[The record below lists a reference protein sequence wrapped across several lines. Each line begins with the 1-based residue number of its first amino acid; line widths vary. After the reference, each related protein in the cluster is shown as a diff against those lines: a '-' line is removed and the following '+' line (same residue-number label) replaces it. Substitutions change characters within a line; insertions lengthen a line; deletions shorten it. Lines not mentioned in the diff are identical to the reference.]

1 MQMLTKIIYKNFRS
15 NFKNYVAFFIGN
27 MMGVTEFF
35 VFWGLYSIVKNMSAN
50 SVMLEDTLEEIIIS
64 VSVITIFSTALMVY
78 SMLNYIKKRIADYSL
93 FYILGMKKQKLYVFV
108 FSEYLAGWM
117 VSLLIGLGIGRGI
130 LYLIQQIWHKLFP
143 TYISLCSVG
152 TEIYFNTCKISF
164 FIMLAVVFV
173 LLIWADNSGISRMI
187 AGNEIKEKRP
197 KSIYWSICIV
207 IGGGLLILGYWS
219 YPSNTFTGYVLS
231 HVEWIMGG
239 FLILIFGGGILLEI
253 IHSHLKFY
261 LKNLLKLN
269 QLYSKYQTNVLVLL
283 MFFSLHFIAL
293 SYCTANVCE
302 LLPINGHEKYYPYQA
317 IWMNRGEKGDISFSE
332 TLSHSYNGK
341 YENIPMI
348 RVSSYGN
355 ELIGISENTYKKL
368 TGKSADLKNEEII
381 YIVNEYKNH
390 SGANVTRGGFEYG
403 RNGFTWLASNH
414 NRASKNTLL
423 FCLIGVAVFILTLVS
438 IVTYWGQIGYTIP
451 TALGIITAIIFTLFG
466 CRLYLE
472 KLRKRKN
479 KYYKKI
485 LWLDNWYDQFFS
497 HANISYIVSAFL
509 IVILFGFNI
518 VLVDNLPV
526 RQPENYPYD
535 IVWGANTK
543 DKAFIEKLKEKYN
556 VQTEFIPSIRVT
568 SGNCAEHT
576 GISATEYKRLTGK
589 QVHLKNDEIY
599 VVYQCDRSEYGTI
612 GLDFGKLKPR
622 LYTGCATA
630 DIWIYSARTLPG
642 NKFTRKYTIK
652 GNDRR
657 IITGNFKTRVLSTS
671 NMNTDVFED
680 IIVFSDHE
688 YDKISQKA
696 KGSNLT
702 VLMNV
707 VQNYDAV
714 VNKIANY
721 AAKHSQINFFD
732 YHDGNLIYD
741 KKPCTIEN
749 QENRMLNVSAM
760 LIDMLVLFISII
772 FILLEKISSDYEAL
786 EWKYLFYYRT
796 GMPEKKRRKNIY
808 KEITM
813 TSKVALIT
821 GMFIAAVMILVKILY
836 KKMPVYW
843 TKIYLAEAAVM
854 IIGVTAFIMIIVR
867 IAAWRSFKHSERRN
881 KDE

>member
-35 VFWGLYSIVKNMSAN
+35 VFWGLYSIVKNISTN

-219 YPSNTFTGYVLS
+219 YPNNTFTGYVLS

-283 MFFSLHFIAL
+283 MFLSLHFIAL

-403 RNGFTWLASNH
+403 RNCVKADGANM
-414 NRASKNTLL
+414 
-423 FCLIGVAVFILTLVS
+423 AVMM
-438 IVTYWGQIGYTIP
+438 
-451 TALGIITAIIFTLFG
+451 
-466 CRLYLE
+466 
-472 KLRKRKN
+472 
-479 KYYKKI
+479 
-485 LWLDNWYDQFFS
+485 
-497 HANISYIVSAFL
+497 NI
-509 IVILFGFNI
+509 
-518 VLVDNLPV
+518 
-526 RQPENYPYD
+526 PENYDKVVEEIKAY
-535 IVWGANTK
+535 AK
-543 DKAFIEKLKEKYN
+543 D
-556 VQTEFIPSIRVT
+556 
-568 SGNCAEHT
+568 
-576 GISATEYKRLTGK
+576 
-589 QVHLKNDEIY
+589 
-599 VVYQCDRSEYGTI
+599 
-612 GLDFGKLKPR
+612 
-622 LYTGCATA
+622 
-630 DIWIYSARTLPG
+630 
-642 NKFTRKYTIK
+642 
-652 GNDRR
+652 
-657 IITGNFKTRVLSTS
+657 
-671 NMNTDVFED
+671 
-680 IIVFSDHE
+680 
-688 YDKISQKA
+688 
-696 KGSNLT
+696 
-702 VLMNV
+702 
-707 VQNYDAV
+707 
-714 VNKIANY
+714 
-721 AAKHSQINFFD
+721 HSQVNYFD
-732 YHDGNLIYD
+732 VDNGNLIYE
-741 KKPCTIEN
+741 KKE
-749 QENRMLNVSAM
+749 L
-760 LIDMLVLFISII
+760 
-772 FILLEKISSDYEAL
+772 LLERSKTKLLYVASAAGNIIIMLLCGIFVLSIKMECDFPET
-786 EWKYLFYYRT
+786 EWKYRFYIQS
-796 GMPEKKRRKNIY
+796 GMSSAKVRKGII
-808 KEITM
+808 KECLLSGGLPVICGTII
-813 TSKVALIT
+813 S
-821 GMFIAAVMILVKILY
+821 ILY
-836 KKMPVYW
+836 CSMLLYAKHLQIEWIHKYFKGIILIVGAIWLLFAVFSLIFAYRNIRKIEGDSRDGKK
-843 TKIYLAEAAVM
+843 
-854 IIGVTAFIMIIVR
+854 
-867 IAAWRSFKHSERRN
+867 
-881 KDE
+881 